1 MKKIFMAAAVV
12 TALVISSCNSGGGD
26 PKSVLMAFFE
36 AMSKKDIPAA
46 KKLATKESEAM
57 FSLMEMGMKMAKDSK
72 DDGMEKFDKNKMVF
86 GDAKIEG
93 DKATVEVKD
102 KEKGEAV
109 NFILKKE
116 DGAWK
121 VAFDKASM
129 MQMGAEKMN
138 EKGMDGAAAMDT
150 INSNLDKLKNMNP
163 DSLTN
168 KLKEGLEKMNENK
181 DKIEEAAKK
190 LEEATKKLNQ

>member
-1 MKKIFMAAAVV
+1 
-12 TALVISSCNSGGGD
+12 
-26 PKSVLMAFFE
+26 
-36 AMSKKDIPAA
+36 
-46 KKLATKESEAM
+46 
-57 FSLMEMGMKMAKDSK
+57 
-72 DDGMEKFDKNKMVF
+72 
-86 GDAKIEG
+86 
-93 DKATVEVKD
+93 
-102 KEKGEAV
+102 
-109 NFILKKE
+109 
-116 DGAWK
+116 
-121 VAFDKASM
+121 